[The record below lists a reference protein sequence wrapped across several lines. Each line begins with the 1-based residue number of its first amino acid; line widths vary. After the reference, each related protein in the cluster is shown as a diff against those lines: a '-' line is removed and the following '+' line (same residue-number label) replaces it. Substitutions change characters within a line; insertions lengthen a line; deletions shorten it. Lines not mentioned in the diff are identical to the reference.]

1 MATLM
6 TEFKSLTRYWWV
18 TLVLG
23 IAICVSGI
31 LVFAYPG
38 ESYLG
43 LSALFAVLMFVSG
56 VEQLVMAFT
65 ERYMAG
71 RSWEIQWK
79 LSGAHQA
86 LNAAAAAATAWA
98 LGVAPEVIAA
108 GLPGTTVPGMRMARR
123 EAGG

>member
-38 ESYLG
+38 ASYLG
-43 LSALFAVLMFVSG
+43 LLWFD
-56 VEQLVMAFT
+56 VEFQ
-65 ERYMAG
+65 
-71 RSWEIQWK
+71 
-79 LSGAHQA
+79 
-86 LNAAAAAATAWA
+86 
-98 LGVAPEVIAA
+98 
-108 GLPGTTVPGMRMARR
+108 
-123 EAGG
+123 